1 MAEENAKK
9 ETFKAKERQT
19 ALKVIRDNDI
29 NKQRRLRDEEKQ
41 KEFDAEIV
49 ILTMKEGE
57 RKEQRRL
64 DEIAA
69 RDAKMK

>member
-29 NKQRRLRDEEKQ
+29 NKQRRLRDEEK
-41 KEFDAEIV
+41 
-49 ILTMKEGE
+49 
-57 RKEQRRL
+57 
-64 DEIAA
+64 
-69 RDAKMK
+69 